1 VRKLGLVSLV
11 RRLAGPLLAG
21 IFISGGL
28 DVLQRPEPR
37 AKLAEPVVRQVAAI
51 VPGSPSDPQDAVRLN
66 ALTHVIAGSALA
78 LGILPRISALVLA
91 GSIVPTTF
99 GGHRFWELEDA
110 GARAQQR
117 THFLKNAA
125 IFGGLLVTALG

>member
-1 VRKLGLVSLV
+1 MRPV
-11 RRLAGPLLAG
+11 RRLAGLLLGG

-28 DVLQRPEPR
+28 EVLQRPEPR
-37 AKLAEPVVRQVAAI
+37 AKLAEPVVSQVAAV
-51 VPGSPSDPQDAVRLN
+51 VPRAPADAMTAVRLN

-78 LGILPRISALVLA
+78 LGIMPRAASLVLA
-91 GSIVPTTF
+91 GSLVPTTF

-110 GARAQQR
+110 AARAQQR

-125 IFGGLLVTALG
+125 ILGGLLVEALA

>member
-1 VRKLGLVSLV
+1 LVSLI
-11 RRLAGPLLAG
+11 RRLVGPLLGA
-21 IFISGGL
+21 IFIFGGL

-37 AKLAEPVVRQVAAI
+37 VELAEPVVRQVAAV
-51 VPGSPSDPQDAVRLN
+51 VPGAPPDAETAVRLN
-66 ALTHVIAGSALA
+66 ALAHVIAGSALA
-78 LGILPRISALVLA
+78 LGVLPRVSALVLA

-99 GGHRFWELEDA
+99 GGHRFWELDDA
-110 GARAQQR
+110 AARAQQR

>member
-1 VRKLGLVSLV
+1 MGPV
-11 RRLAGPLLAG
+11 RRLAGVLLGG

-51 VPGSPSDPQDAVRLN
+51 VPRAPSDPLTAVRLN
-66 ALTHVIAGSALA
+66 ALTHVIAGSALV
-78 LGILPRISALVLA
+78 LGIAPRLASLVLA
-91 GSIVPTTF
+91 GSLVPTTF

-125 IFGGLLVTALG
+125 ILGGLLVEALA